1 MKIKLLTYNSHY
13 IFFYNYSLL
22 QMVNLGPGTD
32 IRAMFI
38 NVPFPLEF
46 RVYLF
51 NVTNPMEIQN
61 GAKPIVEE
69 VGPFCY
75 E

>member
-1 MKIKLLTYNSHY
+1 
-13 IFFYNYSLL
+13 
-22 QMVNLGPGTD
+22 MVNLGPGTE
-32 IRAMFI
+32 IRDMFLNI
-38 NVPFPLEF
+38 PFPLEF

-61 GAKPIVEE
+61 GAKPIVNE